1 MHLMLLWG
9 CPGASENSKCI
20 NNKVNCQH
28 LKSRSLQ
35 TNIISQSLKDAC
47 DCPKQVCA
55 HLWAINPQIVSI
67 LIHSIHFH
75 PLGGLPVNLPPTSIQ
90 ILLGNLVD
98 HIGDGPESKVS
109 EGLVRD
115 HTFAKSSVLTM
126 TNTKTWFVKLRD
138 FLFYFRQSRV
148 GIHDNHYDLTVK
160 NYTTFPIIEIF
171 LMLLYN
177 HVFVLVCFYGLGKIL
192 QKIVNCF
199 LS

>member
-28 LKSRSLQ
+28 LKSQSLQ
-35 TNIISQSLKDAC
+35 TNLILQTLKDAR
-47 DCPKQVCA
+47 DSPKQVCA
-55 HLWAINPQIVSI
+55 HRWAINPQIVWI
-67 LIHSIHFH
+67 LIHSIHFD

-126 TNTKTWFVKLRD
+126 KNTKNCMIFV
-138 FLFYFRQSRV
+138 
-148 GIHDNHYDLTVK
+148 
-160 NYTTFPIIEIF
+160 IF
-171 LMLLYN
+171 QAIKGWN
-177 HVFVLVCFYGLGKIL
+177 
-192 QKIVNCF
+192 
-199 LS
+199 S